1 MEEPELVVRQCVLIL
16 FVALRRS
23 CTLISNEED
32 SVILNIYP
40 IQKLPFAAKK
50 TCRFH
55 LNAAL
60 YKRENR
66 TLTNAANAV

>member
-23 CTLISNEED
+23 CTLISNEDD
-32 SVILNIYP
+32 SMILNIHP

-50 TCRFH
+50 PVAFT
-55 LNAAL
+55 
-60 YKRENR
+60 
-66 TLTNAANAV
+66 